1 MYFCSENP
9 LHKCNP
15 MKMTPLVAKQYTQ
28 EQLSAQEAQHLAHEI
43 AFAPI
48 VFQVSRLMVKLGI
61 LEALFVHPEGLTQE
75 EIAQQTNLSPYAV
88 QVLLEASLSIGTVIV
103 KEDRFVLTKAG
114 WFLLKDDAVRINM
127 EFIHQVCYQGLFYME
142 EALKEGKP
150 EGLKVFGNWPTIYEG
165 LSSLPQEA
173 QEKWFAFDHYYSDN
187 SFAEALEIVFAN
199 PVGKLLDVGG
209 NTGRWALQCVGYNP
223 EVEVTIMDLPQ
234 QLALMQKATEGN
246 KGAERIKQYPANLLD
261 EQVVFPKGF
270 DVIWMSQFLDCF
282 SPEQVT
288 HILRRAAQA
297 MDSHTRLYILESYW
311 DRQRHETGAYCL
323 TQISLYFSV
332 MANGNSKMYYSQDMI
347 RCAEQAGLTIEKI
360 YDDLGK
366 GHSIFVCQLANNSD
380 K

>member
-1 MYFCSENP
+1 
-9 LHKCNP
+9 
-15 MKMTPLVAKQYTQ
+15 MTPLVAKQYTQ

-43 AFAPI
+43 AFAPV

-187 SFAEALEIVFAN
+187 SFAEALESVFAN